1 MLSLAQIY
9 FIISLVV
16 PMLVPAGM
24 MLTRD
29 SESKIIELA
38 ICSAT
43 NPRTVL
49 YDLKTGALVNPDPHL
64 ASADRL
70 PDGKLG
76 SGHAFT
82 VKSSHYP
89 VSGDGMCPFDL
100 ATSDPLLI
108 AVSPD
113 KTAPQ
118 TITGIVVAAKF
129 FLSFLSDHPS
139 SPPRG
144 PPFVS

>member
-1 MLSLAQIY
+1 
-9 FIISLVV
+9 
-16 PMLVPAGM
+16 MLVPAGM
-24 MLTRD
+24 MLARD

-49 YDLKTGALVNPDPHL
+49 YDLNTGALVNPDPHL
-64 ASADRL
+64 ASTDRL
-70 PDGKLG
+70 PDGKHG
-76 SGHAFT
+76 SENALAAE
-82 VKSSHYP
+82 SSHYP

-100 ATSDPLLI
+100 ATSDQLLVV
-108 AVSPD
+108 VSPD
-113 KTAPQ
+113 STAPQ
-118 TITGIVVAAKF
+118 TIDEVVAPAKF
-129 FLSFLSDHPS
+129 FLPFLSDHPS